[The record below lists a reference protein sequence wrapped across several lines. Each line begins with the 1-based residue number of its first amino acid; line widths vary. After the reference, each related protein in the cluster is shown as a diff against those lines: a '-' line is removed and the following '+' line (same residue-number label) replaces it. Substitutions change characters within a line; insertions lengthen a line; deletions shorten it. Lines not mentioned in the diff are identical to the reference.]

1 LSVAF
6 CCSDARPE
14 RAPLCARAGARL
26 QEAIMPIESAL
37 NARLY
42 SMAKHV
48 EHWPIER
55 LGPVPP
61 RLGKLSPGSSRA
73 PHLAE
78 KRLCSY

>member
-1 LSVAF
+1 
-6 CCSDARPE
+6 
-14 RAPLCARAGARL
+14 
-26 QEAIMPIESAL
+26 MPIESAL